1 MNQLKNVRKV
11 VPVLLGLVGGV
22 LLAVPVGLGSEEAI
36 PPGGGVIPITNREIS
51 YRRVDVGKPGISPGD
66 MEVIRQ
72 SLYNRRVTTKSIGHS
87 DLVCT
92 FVDRRARSC
101 RGTYF
106 LPRGK
111 LVVGG
116 SLRFR
121 QFYELAVLGG
131 TGHYSNARGTL
142 TVTRRATGPTRD
154 IVLFRLVG

>member
-1 MNQLKNVRKV
+1 MIKLKNVRRV

-22 LLAVPVGLGSEEAI
+22 LLAVPVGWGQQETI
-36 PPGGGVIPITNREIS
+36 GPGGGVIPISNREVS
-51 YRRVDVGKPGISPGD
+51 YKRVDVGRRGASPGD

-72 SLYNRRVTTKSIGHS
+72 SLYNRRLTSKSIGHS
-87 DLVCT
+87 DLVCI
-92 FVDRRARSC
+92 FVDGRSRSC

-131 TGHYSNARGTL
+131 TGHYNNARGTL

>member
-1 MNQLKNVRKV
+1 MNHVKSARTAVPLLIGLAAGILLV
-11 VPVLLGLVGGV
+11 VPVGWGSQEAVG
-22 LLAVPVGLGSEEAI
+22 PSS
-36 PPGGGVIPITNREIS
+36 IPITNRQVG
-51 YRRVDVGKPGISPGD
+51 YQRVDIGRRGTSPGD
-66 MEVIRQ
+66 VEIITQ
-72 SLYNRRVTTKSIGHS
+72 SLYNRRVTKKSIGHA

-92 FVDRRARSC
+92 FVGARARSC

-131 TGHYSNARGTL
+131 TGVYNNARGTL
-142 TVTRRATGPTRD
+142 TVTRTATRPSRD
-154 IVLFRLVG
+154 VVLFRLVG

>member
-1 MNQLKNVRKV
+1 MIEVKHARKLL
-11 VPVLLGLVGGV
+11 PVLVGLGAGLLLV
-22 LLAVPVGLGSEEAI
+22 VPVGLGSGEAVGPHPDHE
-36 PPGGGVIPITNREIS
+36 PPDRPTRGSTSASAAPAPATWRS
-51 YRRVDVGKPGISPGD
+51 SL
-66 MEVIRQ
+66 Q
-72 SLYNRRVTTKSIGHS
+72 SLYNRRVTSKSIGHA
-87 DLVCT
+87 DLLCT
-92 FVDRRARSC
+92 FVDKRARSC

-131 TGHYSNARGTL
+131 TGLYNNARGTL
-142 TVTRRATGPTRD
+142 TVTRIATKPTRD

>member
-1 MNQLKNVRKV
+1 MIELKSVSRL
-11 VPVLLGLVGGV
+11 VPLLLGLAGGV
-22 LLAVPVGLGSEEAI
+22 LLSVPVGWGSQEAVA
-36 PPGGGVIPITNREIS
+36 PGGGVIPITNREVS
-51 YRRVDVGKPGISPGD
+51 YKRIDVGRRGVSPGD

-72 SLYNRRVTTKSIGHS
+72 SLYNRRLTTKSIGHS

-92 FVDRRARSC
+92 FIGRRERSC
-101 RGTYF
+101 QGTYF

-111 LVVGG
+111 LIVGG

-131 TGHYSNARGTL
+131 TGHYNNARGTL
-142 TVTRRATGPTRD
+142 TVTRRATRPTRD